1 MTRTYTLM
9 RAAQRSRRR
18 FFGGAIAAA
27 GSAVLA
33 GCDKLSNNDAF
44 VETLK
49 SAQNLSHAAAKV
61 VAPRAAMAQEFSQ
74 ADVPATFRG
83 NGTLNPM
90 DADYQ
95 ALHQANFAGY
105 KLMVTG
111 LVEKPLELG
120 LDELR
125 AMPSRTQITRHDC
138 VEGWSCIGKWKGVQL
153 SHILDQAKPLAQ
165 ARFVV
170 FRCFDSMDGPT
181 LDGRDSRYYES
192 IDLDEAH
199 HAQTILAYDLNDH
212 PLPVING
219 APIRCRVERQL
230 GYKQAKYVRGIEL
243 VDSFAKIR
251 GGKGGYW
258 EDQGYEWYGGI

>member
-1 MTRTYTLM
+1 MKTTYTLM
-9 RAAQRSRRR
+9 RATQRGRRR
-18 FFGGAIAAA
+18 FFRGAFATAGG
-27 GSAVLA
+27 AVLA
-33 GCDKLSNNDAF
+33 GCDRLSNNEAF
-44 VETLK
+44 VDTLK
-49 SAQNLSHAAAKV
+49 SAQNLSHAAGKV
-61 VAPRAAMAQEFSQ
+61 VAPKRAMAQEFSQ
-74 ADVPATFRG
+74 ADVPASFRG
-83 NGTLNPM
+83 NGTLDPM

-95 ALHQANFAGY
+95 ALRQANFAGY

-111 LVEKPLELG
+111 LVDKPLELG

-153 SHILDQAKPLAQ
+153 GHVLDQARPLPQ
-165 ARFVV
+165 AKFVV

-181 LDGRDSRYYES
+181 LDGHDSRYYES

-230 GYKQAKYVRGIEL
+230 GYKQAKYVRAIEL
-243 VDSFAKIR
+243 VESFAQIR

-258 EDQGYEWYGGI
+258 EDEGYEWYGGI